1 MTNLVQ
7 EMLLLDRAKALQITP
22 GVKDI
27 ESRLDRLAMDQPQL
41 FEVYKEDELK
51 EQLIREFKKH
61 HVINREV
68 DSKIRIEAAEI
79 ELFCKQQLRKNRK
92 VGLAQI
98 LLHGSDNE
106 IQSKVELIRLAF
118 EMVVPDRKSVV

>member
-1 MTNLVQ
+1 MVFYH
-7 EMLLLDRAKALQITP
+7 I
-22 GVKDI
+22 
-27 ESRLDRLAMDQPQL
+27 S
-41 FEVYKEDELK
+41 
-51 EQLIREFKKH
+51 
-61 HVINREV
+61 EV

-106 IQSKVELIRLAF
+106 IQSKVE
-118 EMVVPDRKSVV
+118 EGQEERKYCCK